1 MKMQRNK
8 NLSAR
13 NKSRYANLTNAA
25 SCV

>member
-8 NLSAR
+8 NLSAG
-13 NKSRYANLTNAA
+13 NKSCYANLTNAA